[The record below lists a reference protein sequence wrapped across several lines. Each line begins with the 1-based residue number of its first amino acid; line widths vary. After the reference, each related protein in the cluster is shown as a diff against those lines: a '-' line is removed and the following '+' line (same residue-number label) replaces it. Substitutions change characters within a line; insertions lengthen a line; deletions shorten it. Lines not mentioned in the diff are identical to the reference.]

1 MLNAHYMA
9 LRIVSVRRA
18 FTLLVKRDH
27 CSRPLAE
34 IVNWEQ
40 GRYVSYTFDDWAE
53 YSTLQR
59 ELGANGNDWVRTVR
73 FHLEVPRIIRVL
85 TFSRVPK
92 RKLKFSRRSVF
103 ARDDHTCQYCGHRF
117 HASQLSLD
125 HVIPRS
131 QGGATT
137 WENIVCA
144 CRQCNVRKGG
154 RTPREAHLRLIRPPH
169 KPARNP
175 TVAFKFANDKYASW
189 RHFLDAANW
198 NVDHS

>member
-1 MLNAHYMA
+1 MLNAHYTA

-27 CSRPLAE
+27 ESRPLAE
-34 IVNWEQ
+34 VVNWEA
-40 GRYVSYTFDDWAE
+40 GHYVSYSFDDWAE
-53 YSTLQR
+53 YSTIQR
-59 ELGANGNDWVRTVR
+59 DLGANGDDWVRTVR
-73 FHLEVPRIIRVL
+73 IELAVPRIIRVL
-85 TFSRVPK
+85 SFSRVPK

-103 ARDDHTCQYCGHRF
+103 ARDDHTCQYCGRRF
-117 HASQLSLD
+117 NASQLSLD

-131 QGGATT
+131 RGGPTS

-154 RTPREAHLRLIRPPH
+154 RTPREASIKLIRPPH
-169 KPARNP
+169 KPKRNP
-175 TVAFKFANDKYASW
+175 AVAVKLNDGRYAPW

-198 NVDHS
+198 NIDFS